1 MLGREVKKQN
11 KDYYE
16 RIGIGFEFPTLYEK
30 LTARQNLIFF
40 GSLYKKSPRDL
51 DALLESL
58 ELTHDADKKVAGY
71 LEGHEK
77 PPWLSARSH
86 KRSGR
91 VVP

>member
-1 MLGREVKKQN
+1 MSASGSALN
-11 KDYYE
+11 
-16 RIGIGFEFPTLYEK
+16 FPPCM
-30 LTARQNLIFF
+30 RSWRNLIFF
-40 GSLYKKSPRDL
+40 GSLYKNDV

-91 VVP
+91 AVP